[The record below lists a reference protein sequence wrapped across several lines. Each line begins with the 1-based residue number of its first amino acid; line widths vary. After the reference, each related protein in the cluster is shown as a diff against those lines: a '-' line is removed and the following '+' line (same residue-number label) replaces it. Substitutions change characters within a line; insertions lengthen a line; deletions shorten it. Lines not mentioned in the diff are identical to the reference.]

1 MRTQAVILSE
11 QAKAGIVIQTPHL
24 RTRGGLTQI
33 VLPASILSE
42 CPHDDLLLSRRTFS
56 YLGLPSA
63 DANIKS
69 FVDLTNK
76 VDKFTPHPLIYSTYD
91 CAAIA
96 FIGNSRYVGQFI
108 SPATRAP
115 MTILYVRSSKQKKK
129 KKINSFSFS
138 PRPLNRNNKLRN

>member
-1 MRTQAVILSE
+1 M
-11 QAKAGIVIQTPHL
+11 
-24 RTRGGLTQI
+24 
-33 VLPASILSE
+33 
-42 CPHDDLLLSRRTFS
+42 TFS

-69 FVDLTNK
+69 FLDLTNK

-108 SPATRAP
+108 SPAARAP
-115 MTILYVRSSKQKKK
+115 MTILYVGSSKQKKK
-129 KKINSFSFS
+129 ILFH
-138 PRPLNRNNKLRN
+138 LALAL